1 MSDRSSPRQLAHPTP
16 AGATIY
22 YWPCTIVLVARTMLL
37 ERSFSPIFATLRV
50 ACGKPFTM
58 DVGDGQQITCRAV
71 LIPPKIERRR
81 TAALNSD
88 LAAFYLPVEYPE
100 YAGLEPVVRGKP
112 YVILD
117 FERFA
122 HLQPMISTA
131 LAGNSSAEE
140 IKALTR
146 AAVEAVTGDIP
157 VERVCDIRVEQARRI
172 LNELPLEDVRLSAI
186 ATQLHLSPSR
196 LRHLFKEKTGS
207 TISRYARWQAVW
219 RAILLWKQ
227 GCTMT
232 EIAHGAGF
240 YDLAHFDRAFVEVF
254 GVNPLAAA
262 DPRYIRLIRCE

>member
-1 MSDRSSPRQLAHPTP
+1 MPPAQAQSSHPTP

-22 YWPCTIVLVARTMLL
+22 YWPCTILLVAQTMLL
-37 ERSFSPIFATLRV
+37 ERSFSPIFATLRI
-50 ACGKPFTM
+50 ACREPFTM
-58 DVGDGQQITCRAV
+58 DVGDGQKITCRAV
-71 LIPPKIERRR
+71 LIPPKVERKRMV
-81 TAALNSD
+81 ALNSD
-88 LAAFYLPVEYPE
+88 LAAFYLPIEYPE
-100 YAGLEPVVRGKP
+100 YAGLEPVVRDKP

-122 HLQPMISTA
+122 HLRPQIRA
-131 LAGNSSAEE
+131 AFAGSSSGEE
-140 IKALTR
+140 VKALTR
-146 AAVEAVTGDIP
+146 AAVEAVTGNIP

-172 LNELPLEDVRLSAI
+172 LNDLPLEDVSLSVI
-186 ATQLHLSPSR
+186 AKQLNLSPSR

-207 TISRYARWQAVW
+207 TISSYARWQAVW

-254 GVNPLAAA
+254 GLNPLAAA
-262 DPRYIRLIRCE
+262 DPRYIRLVRCD